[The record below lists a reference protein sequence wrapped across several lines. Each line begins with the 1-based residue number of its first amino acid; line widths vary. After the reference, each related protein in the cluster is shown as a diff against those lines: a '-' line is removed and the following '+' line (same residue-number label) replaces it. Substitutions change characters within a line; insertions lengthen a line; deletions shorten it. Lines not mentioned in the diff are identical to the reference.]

1 MKKNYKGII
10 FEMVSLDESV
20 VIMSNPTYLEI
31 HDNIADYPFV

>member
-31 HDNIADYPFV
+31 HDNIAEDPFV